1 MQITICK
8 LLLQSSN
15 VVEGRNRN
23 TFILLVLVVTMG
35 DSSLVK
41 LSVQALHRTL
51 NYLLGRF
58 KRNCG
63 IVFGLKAV
71 LDRTE
76 RDFLAACVAG
86 SRQQALIHSVPLIT
100 W

>member
-15 VVEGRNRN
+15 VVEGKNRN
-23 TFILLVLVVTMG
+23 TFIPLVLAVTMG
-35 DSSLVK
+35 DSPAVK
-41 LSVQALHRTL
+41 LSVQALHGTL
-51 NYLLGRF
+51 NYLLGRC

-76 RDFLAACVAG
+76 WDFLAACTSG
-86 SRQQALIHSVPLIT
+86 SRQQALVHSVPLIT